1 MKTPSERS
9 LGTKE
14 DEQVS
19 DTVSVNRTHEQIAH
33 VRLNRP
39 DVMNVLNS
47 DLINDLYRCFR
58 TLGNDEQLRVILLSG
73 EGKAFCAGG
82 DVNLLKEISK
92 MSPSGVEGYLD
103 ELFFKLAEVA
113 RVRRPV
119 IAAVHGYALGAG
131 FALSLLCDI
140 RIAAEKT
147 QFGAEFPKMGIVP
160 ELGITHTLPALVGMG
175 KALELTLTARR
186 FDASEASSIGLVS
199 RVVGE
204 GELMEEALSMA
215 RQLAELPP
223 LALTWS
229 KHAIRKGSESS
240 LNESIRLESQLNS
253 LCYTS
258 EDHRE
263 AASAFFEKR
272 KPVFTGR

>member
-1 MKTPSERS
+1 
-9 LGTKE
+9 
-14 DEQVS
+14 VS
-19 DTVSVNRTHEQIAH
+19 DTVSVDRTHEHIAH

-39 DVMNVLNS
+39 DVMNALNS
-47 DLINDLYRCFR
+47 ELINDLYTCFR
-58 TLGNDEQLRVILLSG
+58 SLGNDEELRVILLSG
-73 EGKAFCAGG
+73 AGKAFCAGG
-82 DVNLLKEISK
+82 DVTLLKEISTLT
-92 MSPSGVEGYLD
+92 SSGVEGYLD

-119 IAAVHGYALGAG
+119 IAALHGYTLGAG

-140 RIAAEKT
+140 RIAAERT
-147 QFGAEFPKMGIVP
+147 QFGAEFPKMGIGP
-160 ELGITHTLPALVGMG
+160 ELGITYTLPALVGLG

-186 FDASEASSIGLVS
+186 FDASEALNIGLVS

-204 GELMEEALSMA
+204 NELMEEALSMA
-215 RQLAELPP
+215 RHLAELPP
-223 LALTWS
+223 LALRHS
-229 KHAIRKGSESS
+229 KYAIRKGSESS

-258 EDHRE
+258 DDHRE

-272 KPVFTGR
+272 KPVFSGR